1 VLETAALDRPKK
13 RIEPAPLFEIRKEQV
28 SAHGV
33 HQEYPDD
40 DDDYG
45 RDD

>member
-28 SAHGV
+28 SAHRA